1 MKIYGDIFLNGVKQT
16 TKDIFDLNVEHSF
29 TPNNLW
35 YIIFNEG
42 TTSKKKLNYKR
53 WRNRRRRTKRFLAN
67 ECEIQ

>member
-42 TTSKKKLNYKR
+42 TTSKKKLNAEFKLQMQ
-53 WRNRRRRTKRFLAN
+53 RNSY
-67 ECEIQ
+67 